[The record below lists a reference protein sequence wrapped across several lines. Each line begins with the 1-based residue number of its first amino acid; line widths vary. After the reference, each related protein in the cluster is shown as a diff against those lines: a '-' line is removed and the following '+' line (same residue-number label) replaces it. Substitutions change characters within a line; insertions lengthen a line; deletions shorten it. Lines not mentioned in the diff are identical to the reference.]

1 MAANVMF
8 KRGLYKDLANAAKVD
23 GHIYITTDE
32 RAMYV
37 DYTDKETGNLER
49 IRIGDVIEVEKFADL
64 PDFKV
69 ANTAALYYVHDGNML
84 LKSNGPTADN
94 WAQLNAQQKITD
106 LIGGLVAQTSVNAEN
121 HLATV
126 DIGVQ
131 SKINPEASVGNTVSI
146 KMQSAD
152 TDALGITADQGII
165 KLRGK
170 NVDTVAKMAVSSE
183 AGGVV
188 VAINTEVDGTAANGS
203 TIDNN
208 IAGGSVRFEGY
219 DGTTVSYEDGKILIG
234 GGSITSVEHAFNQ
247 DGVYTVSVDAPGG
260 KKTSAGVTPTI
271 KYGTNEQAVFANGT
285 AVLSVYSKSETD
297 TAISTAL
304 KANNAMTFKGA
315 LDEDHGLPT
324 EDVAIGDTYKVAFAG
339 TYDGEECIIG
349 DMFIA
354 TASAGAVE
362 TNGVLNPVDV
372 KWVYIPSGNEDI
384 VTYSAQYGSDDN
396 GHLVFKDDANQPM
409 ATISGGTDIALVQ
422 NGADNSAVIIN
433 HKAHNGTATTAT
445 ALEQT
450 RNNDGLLVINP
461 VVSMTLSNGH
471 IDSYATQEI
480 TLYDTHNDISE
491 VNHAVGVKT
500 VSEHYVA
507 TIETGVTTTDNT
519 TRSGSF
525 ALASQSLVLEKKT
538 DSQVNIEMQWGSF

>member
-37 DYTDKETGNLER
+37 DYTNKETGNLER

-84 LKSNGPTADN
+84 LKSNGPTASE

-131 SKINPEASVGNTVSI
+131 SKINPEASMGNTVSI

-183 AGGVV
+183 TGGVV
-188 VAINTEVDGTAANGS
+188 VAINTEVDGTAADGS
-203 TIDNN
+203 TIDDD
-208 IAGGSVRFEGY
+208 IAGGSVRFEGF
-219 DGTTVSYEDGKILIG
+219 DGTTVTYEDGKILIG
-234 GGSITSVEHAFNQ
+234 GGSVTSVEHGFDEN
-247 DGVYTVSVDAPGG
+247 GEYIFSVTAPSGQ
-260 KKTSAGVTPTI
+260 KTSAGVTPTI
-271 KYGTNEQAVFANGT
+271 KYGTNEQAVFANGE

-315 LDEDHGLPT
+315 LDADHGLPI
-324 EDVAIGDTYKVAFAG
+324 EGVAIGDTYKVAFAG
-339 TYDGEECIIG
+339 TYGEEECIIG

-354 TASAGAVE
+354 TASEGAVE
-362 TNGVLNPVDV
+362 TNGVLSPADV
-372 KWVYIPSGNEDI
+372 KWIYIPSGNEDI
-384 VTYSAQYGSDDN
+384 VTYSAQHDTDDN
-396 GHLVFKDDANQPM
+396 GHLVFTNDTNQQM
-409 ATISGGTDIALVQ
+409 AKISGGTDITIAKGTGT
-422 NGADNSAVIIN
+422 GAVVVN
-433 HKAHNGTATTAT
+433 HNVHNGTATTAAAAT
-445 ALEQT
+445 QT
-450 RNNDGLLVINP
+450 RDQEFVINP

-471 IDSYATQEI
+471 IDSYTTQEF
-480 TLYDTHNDISE
+480 TLYDTHNDVREVKHAVE
-491 VNHAVGVKT
+491 VNT

-519 TRSGSF
+519 TKFGSF